1 MRRFA
6 ALAMLF
12 LIGGGVVSAPVD
24 AADRIF
30 GERFVGDGVRFRES
44 GWGDDLYPVNIN
56 NNWGHINQR
65 GDLIIF
71 PRYDWS
77 DYAYGGVARVV
88 IDGRTGFIND
98 TGEFVIDPIYTYA
111 DRFEEGSAI
120 IGNGRKYGFINRFGV
135 QSVPYDL
142 DGALRFREGV
152 AAILRSGRIGFINPA
167 GKIEIPMHY
176 ARVRSF
182 HEGLAMVEE
191 LSSRGR
197 SGRRGY
203 INRMGNF
210 VFVDEHQEFEDL
222 GNFGDGLAPAKV
234 DGKWGFI
241 DRNFILVV
249 EPQFD
254 TVRSFAGGL
263 AAVRVGDKWGYIEK
277 IKYKDEPVNDDDAAS
292 ISSDTVAAA
301 SGATDAPVVT
311 TTTGETI
318 ATEQETV
325 EPPPLTEER
334 PVWRMVIEPRYDEAF
349 DFDEVLAL
357 VKVGREFGYI
367 DREGKAV
374 IAPQFTDAEP
384 LFHDMARVEQSP
396 NFGYIALDGTIV
408 WDPRAPAD
416 GIFDLT
422 NLAANRDA
430 PRMNLPP
437 RRRALRAP
445 YPPDHLYDD
454 VLPHPR

>member
-1 MRRFA
+1 MRRFV
-6 ALAMLF
+6 ALAMLC
-12 LIGGGVVSAPVD
+12 LIGAGAVHAPIH

-30 GERFVGDGVRFRES
+30 GERFVGDGVRFRNA

-77 DYAYGGVARVV
+77 DYAYGGLARVV

-98 TGEFVIDPIYTYA
+98 TGEFVIDPIFTYA

-120 IGNGRKYGFINRFGV
+120 VGNGRKYGFINRFGT

-142 DGALRFREGV
+142 DDALRFREGF
-152 AAILRSGRIGFINPA
+152 AAIMRSGRIGFINPA
-167 GKIEIPMHY
+167 GKLVIPMHY
-176 ARVRSF
+176 TRARSF

-197 SGRRGY
+197 AGRVGY
-203 INRMGNF
+203 INRDGNF
-210 VFVDEHQEFEDL
+210 VFIDEQQRFEEL
-222 GNFGDGLAPAKV
+222 GSFGDGLAPVKV
-234 DGKWGFI
+234 GGKWGFI
-241 DRNFILVV
+241 DRNFMVVV

-254 TVRSFAGGL
+254 AVRPFAGGL
-263 AAVRVGDKWGYIEK
+263 AAVQRGDRWGYIEK
-277 IKYKDEPVNDDDAAS
+277 IKYKDEPKTATERKAESESAAPEA
-292 ISSDTVAAA
+292 DTPTVAA
-301 SGATDAPVVT
+301 
-311 TTTGETI
+311 TGETI
-318 ATEQETV
+318 ATEQQAV
-325 EPPPLTEER
+325 EPPPLTEDR
-334 PVWRMVIEPRYDEAF
+334 PVWRMVIEPQYDEAY

-357 VKVGREFGYI
+357 VRIGREYGYI
-367 DREGKAV
+367 DREGRAV
-374 IAPQFTDAEP
+374 ISPQFTDAEP
-384 LFHDMARVEQSP
+384 LFHDMARVSQSP
-396 NFGYIALDGTIV
+396 NFGYISLNGGIV

-422 NLAANRDA
+422 DLSVNRDA

-445 YPPDHLYDD
+445 YPPDYLYDD
-454 VLPHPR
+454 VLPRTR